1 VAVLEDDDDV
11 RDAMRR
17 LLTLWGCRVLAGMD
31 AQDLLRRHP
40 DAGPAQAL
48 IADLRLA
55 DGRLGPDEART
66 LTVAW
71 GRSLPLLLVSG
82 ETGHAGLQAL
92 HQARQPVLAKPVSPV
107 RLRSWLES
115 VAAGATT
122 PTPLDKESP

>member
-17 LLTLWGCRVLAGMD
+17 LLTLWGCRVLAGVD

-40 DAGPAQAL
+40 DGGPVQAL

-55 DGRLGPDEART
+55 DGRQGPDEART
-66 LTVAW
+66 LAAAW

-82 ETGHAGLQAL
+82 ETGHAGLRALQQAG
-92 HQARQPVLAKPVSPV
+92 QPVLAKPVSPA

-115 VAAGATT
+115 VAVGA
-122 PTPLDKESP
+122 PTRSPLDKESP